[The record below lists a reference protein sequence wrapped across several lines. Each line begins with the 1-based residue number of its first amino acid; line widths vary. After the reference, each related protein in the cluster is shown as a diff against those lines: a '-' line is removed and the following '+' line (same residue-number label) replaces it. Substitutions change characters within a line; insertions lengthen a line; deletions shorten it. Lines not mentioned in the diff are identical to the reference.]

1 MAGGLTNNINPQNVV
16 NRFADYVRGAA
27 NSGISWGTNA
37 LPFTEFNVRAFVFGG
52 TTAGK
57 PIEINGGSIAGIG
70 TVISAQQVYNVLIGE
85 TTRYTRIRLMQA
97 VLVVNGTGGN
107 TGSRP
112 TPGVVFNQTAVTHM
126 NPGFQVFVSAN
137 RNNVFAENVMTRGG
151 TAAMFNNMRAA
162 YNARRAV
169 PAYQQV
175 NVCHA
180 SCHNNCHRSRGR
192 R

>member
-37 LPFTEFNVRAFVFGG
+37 LPFTQFNVRAFVFGG

-70 TVISAQQVYNVLIGE
+70 TVISAQQVYNVLIAE
-85 TTRYTRIRLMQA
+85 TTRYTRIRLLRA
-97 VLVVNGTGGN
+97 VLFVMGPGGN
-107 TGSRP
+107 TGNYP
-112 TPGVVFNQTAVTHM
+112 TAGVIFDTTLVAHM
-126 NPGFQVFVSAN
+126 NANYQVGVGAD
-137 RNNVFAENVMTRGG
+137 RNNVFAGNVMTRGG

-169 PAYQQV
+169 AAYEQV